1 MQKNQTTQKL
11 SSTPS
16 LLIKLRQ
23 QALTADLESAA
34 RAPTQAPTSQSIL
47 QKRTF
52 AQTIHQ
58 RVTPQKLELE
68 EDTGDMELP
77 QFACQ
82 FENCGMTFQRRSGL
96 VAHEQL
102 EHAVTTM
109 MGAVGSTEKVYQCQ
123 FPGCRK
129 VFNQRQNLR
138 VHMAIHL
145 QKKEFVCTWPDCQ
158 KSFVT
163 KGNLK
168 DHIRRHNNDK

>member
-34 RAPTQAPTSQSIL
+34 RAPAQAPTSQSIL

-77 QFACQ
+77 
-82 FENCGMTFQRRSGL
+82 
-96 VAHEQL
+96 
-102 EHAVTTM
+102 
-109 MGAVGSTEKVYQCQ
+109 
-123 FPGCRK
+123 
-129 VFNQRQNLR
+129 
-138 VHMAIHL
+138 
-145 QKKEFVCTWPDCQ
+145 
-158 KSFVT
+158 
-163 KGNLK
+163 
-168 DHIRRHNNDK
+168 